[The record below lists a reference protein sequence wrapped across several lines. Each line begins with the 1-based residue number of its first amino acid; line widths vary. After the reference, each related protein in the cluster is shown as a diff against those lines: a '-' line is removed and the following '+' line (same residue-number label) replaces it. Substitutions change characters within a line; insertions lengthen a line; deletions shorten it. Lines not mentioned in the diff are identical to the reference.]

1 MSKSILRLFAVLI
14 FSLGLLSL
22 LMIFMSEINSAEF
35 YISIITFVID
45 FIVFIFCILL
55 NKRKAGE

>member
-1 MSKSILRLFAVLI
+1 MSKSVLRLFAVLI

-45 FIVFIFCILL
+45 FIVFIFCIIL